1 MIRACALWP
10 FRVGSRGGRRSARPV
25 VIGERQIDLQGQ
37 SVSYVL
43 KRSSRA
49 KRVRLEVRQHSG
61 LAVVVPRS
69 YPLQDLDNLLR
80 EKQAWIL
87 RHLASARHAAAPPP
101 IGDIRDGDLIPYLG
115 RNLRVIDCRGDGCPR
130 GVTLTP
136 DRLLISGASDG
147 QGLESLA
154 EQWYRSQARS
164 ILRQKVDAVTSRL
177 GLGYGR
183 IIIRGQRTRW
193 GSCSQRGTLSFN
205 WRLMMTPEAVIDYVI
220 IHEVAHL
227 REMNHTERFWKL
239 VAEECPRWR
248 EYRRWLDEHG
258 AWLSAGPVRAG

>member
-1 MIRACALWP
+1 MSQSCGFWP
-10 FRVGSRGGRRSARPV
+10 FGSRSRDGRRSARPV

-49 KRVRLEVRQHSG
+49 RRVRIEIRQDTG
-61 LAVVVPRS
+61 LVVVVPRS
-69 YPLQDLDNLLR
+69 YRLGDVDNLLKA
-80 EKQAWIL
+80 KQGWIL
-87 RHLASARHAAAPPP
+87 RHLARARRAAAPP
-101 IGDIRDGDLIPYLG
+101 GNCGIRDGDLIPYLG
-115 RNLRVIDCRGDGCPR
+115 RNLRVIDRRGDGCPR
-130 GVTLTP
+130 RVTLTP
-136 DRLLISGASDG
+136 DGLLISGASGG

-164 ILRQKVDAVTSRL
+164 VLRQRVDAMTSRL

-248 EYRRWLDEHG
+248 EHRRWLDEHG
-258 AWLSAGPVRAG
+258 AWLTAGPVRAG